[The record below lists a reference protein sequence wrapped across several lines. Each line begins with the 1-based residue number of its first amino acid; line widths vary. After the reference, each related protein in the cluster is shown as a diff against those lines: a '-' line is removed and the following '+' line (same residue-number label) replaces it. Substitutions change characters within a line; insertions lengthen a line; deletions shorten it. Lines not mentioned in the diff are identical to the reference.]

1 MEQGHRGEEALRAE
15 NEALRADN
23 ERLRAQIEEMQR
35 RRGARQDRGGAD
47 GGAAPAGPA
56 EERAGADSAPQRSE
70 LLRSLLDD
78 SPLIIYAKDLEGRYL
93 FSNRNALAFVGLS
106 WNQLAGKTDYEFFP
120 KDLADEFSTT
130 DRLVAE
136 AGTMSAREETMRLQD
151 GLHHFVTTKFPL
163 RDGRGQIQAVASV
176 SADITVYKRAE
187 EENRRLQDEIIRVQ
201 EMSLRALSTPLLPI
215 AMGVVVMPLIGNV
228 DRGRAQRV
236 VETLLDGIVRHEAT
250 TVILDVTGVPVVDTE
265 VANALVMTARAV
277 RLLGARVILTGI
289 QPSIAQTLVGMGAD
303 LNGVITEGT
312 LESGIARSLRQTR
325 A

>member
-23 ERLRAQIEEMQR
+23 ERLRTQIEEMQR
-35 RRGARQDRGGAD
+35 GRGARQDRSGE
-47 GGAAPAGPA
+47 GAAPAGSA
-56 EERAGADSAPQRSE
+56 EGQAAVDSALERSE

-78 SPLIIYAKDLEGRYL
+78 SPLLIFAKDLEGRYL
-93 FSNRNALAFVGLS
+93 FSNRNALAFIGLS
-106 WNQLAGKTDYEFFP
+106 WAQLAGRTDYEFFP
-120 KDLADEFSTT
+120 KDLADEYTTT
-130 DRLVAE
+130 DRQVAE
-136 AGTMSAREETMRLQD
+136 AGTMTAREETMLLQD
-151 GLHHFVTTKFPL
+151 GPHHFVTTKFPL
-163 RDGRGQIQAVASV
+163 RDSRGQIQAVASV

-289 QPSIAQTLVGMGAD
+289 QPSIAQTLVSMGAD

-312 LESGIARSLRQTR
+312 LESGIARTLRRTR